1 MKILQY
7 IFGVFLIITLSSFS
21 ELKQMYMKGDE
32 VSKNLLAVGAD
43 TLLTLDDNLIVSDIE
58 NTEYE
63 GEYEVVNEQ
72 TKASYYHD
80 KFTGRKT
87 ASGEIF
93 DNSKYTAAHKTLPFG
108 TKIKVTNLKNQRFV
122 VLTVTDRGPF
132 TKGRSVDLSKK
143 AFFELTDNHQRG
155 VLEVKIEK
163 LLVSE
168 N

>member
-21 ELKQMYMKGDE
+21 ELKQVYMKGD
-32 VSKNLLAVGAD
+32 VISKNLLTVSAD

-58 NTEYE
+58 NTEYQ

-132 TKGRSVDLSKK
+132 TRGRSVDLSKK

>member
-21 ELKQMYMKGDE
+21 ELKQVYMKGDV
-32 VSKNLLAVGAD
+32 VSKNLLAVSAD

-58 NTEYE
+58 NTEYQ
-63 GEYEVVNEQ
+63 GEYEIVNEQ

-132 TKGRSVDLSKK
+132 TRGRSVDLSKK

>member
-1 MKILQY
+1 
-7 IFGVFLIITLSSFS
+7 
-21 ELKQMYMKGDE
+21 ELKHVDMKGDV
-32 VSKNLLAVGAD
+32 VSKNLLTVSAD
-43 TLLTLDDNLIVSDIE
+43 TLLTLDDHVIVSDIE
-58 NTEYE
+58 NTEYR
-63 GEYEVVNEQ
+63 GEDVVVIVQ
-72 TKASYYHD
+72 TKASYYHV

-132 TKGRSVDLSKK
+132 TRGRSVDLSKK

-155 VLEVKIEK
+155 VL
-163 LLVSE
+163 
-168 N
+168 

>member
-1 MKILQY
+1 
-7 IFGVFLIITLSSFS
+7 LII
-21 ELKQMYMKGDE
+21 Q
-32 VSKNLLAVGAD
+32 
-43 TLLTLDDNLIVSDIE
+43 
-58 NTEYE
+58 
-63 GEYEVVNEQ
+63 
-72 TKASYYHD
+72 
-80 KFTGRKT
+80 
-87 ASGEIF
+87 
-93 DNSKYTAAHKTLPFG
+93 YTAAHKTLPFG

-132 TKGRSVDLSKK
+132 TRGRSVDLSKK

>member
-21 ELKQMYMKGDE
+21 ELKQVYMKGD
-32 VSKNLLAVGAD
+32 VISKNLLTVSAD
-43 TLLTLDDNLIVSDIE
+43 TFLTLDDNLIVSDIE
-58 NTEYE
+58 NTEYQ

-132 TKGRSVDLSKK
+132 TRGRSVDLSKK